1 MDVPIRRKSSASL
14 VENALKKRLSASIE
28 DDDVVDKKKEENIEE
43 RDTRRRYT
51 VGSSVLLGSTA
62 HRVAQAAAAR
72 AKSKTKLEEKLSISQ
87 NEKGNKKIS
96 VEPIK
101 MGKKEPVSNLHVAV
115 SKTST
120 SKQIEDKKK
129 PDYKKQDDVPS
140 WVSMAKVI

>member
-1 MDVPIRRKSSASL
+1 MDVPRRRKSSASL
-14 VENALKKRLSASIE
+14 VEDALKKRLSASMDE
-28 DDDVVDKKKEENIEE
+28 DVVDKKKVENIEE

-72 AKSKTKLEEKLSISQ
+72 AKNKTKEEEKLSISQ

-96 VEPIK
+96 IEPIK
-101 MGKKEPVSNLHVAV
+101 MGKKEPVSNLRVAV

-120 SKQIEDKKK
+120 SKPIEDKKK